1 MMGYIFNFYIIPI
14 LCSLLLIAVLGI
26 GIFYIRSYMIKQT
39 VEERSSQREEMVVQ
53 IQDNLETGLEN
64 HWNLLSGKETS
75 STYVVANNEEPVV
88 PEYDYVQVANTIAEI
103 DEKIAIIKHAL
114 NVSNA
119 TAKIMVGDIEM
130 SIDTILIRMAQLKKM
145 HWMLC
150 ESVFLR
156 PESNRV
162 PICQEIQ
169 CRNTDTSIMTWI

>member
-1 MMGYIFNFYIIPI
+1 
-14 LCSLLLIAVLGI
+14 
-26 GIFYIRSYMIKQT
+26 
-39 VEERSSQREEMVVQ
+39 MVVQ

-130 SIDTILIRMAQLKKM
+130 SIDTILIRMAQLKK
-145 HWMLC
+145 C
-150 ESVFLR
+150 IGCYAKAS
-156 PESNRV
+156 S
-162 PICQEIQ
+162 
-169 CRNTDTSIMTWI
+169 